1 MNAPAVE
8 DKSPQI
14 GNLASPLR
22 IKNHDVII
30 GLDLIRF
37 RFAPHLEKC
46 LGKGRSSSR
55 IASQKIT
62 ASTIEGHYSFNQK
75 GEELLDGDWSGSQK
89 EKKKTKRS
97 KPKKNDSRSK
107 KSKIS

>member
-1 MNAPAVE
+1 MMT
-8 DKSPQI
+8 S
-14 GNLASPLR
+14 LR
-22 IKNHDVII
+22 
-30 GLDLIRF
+30 LRF

>member
-1 MNAPAVE
+1 MRDHYAVE
-8 DKSPQI
+8 DKVFFS
-14 GNLASPLR
+14 
-22 IKNHDVII
+22 
-30 GLDLIRF
+30 

-107 KSKIS
+107 KSKVS